1 LSRTGRAVWR
11 PAWVALGSNL
21 DAPRE
26 QVCRAFEEIGR
37 TPKVRL
43 VARSPLY
50 RSRPMGPADQP
61 DFVNAVAG
69 LVTRLGPSELLRAL
83 HAIERAHGRRRS
95 ESERWG
101 PRTLDLDLLVHGETV
116 CDEPGLTLPHPGIG
130 ERNFVLLPL
139 ASVAPDLV
147 IPGLGRVASLARR
160 IAGTGIVRLE
170 QHLEQRMEERG
181 GEDEG

>member
-1 LSRTGRAVWR
+1 MSPTGRPVWR

-21 DAPRE
+21 EVPQE
-26 QVCRAFEEIGR
+26 QVRRAFGEIGR
-37 TPKVRL
+37 LSGVRL

-69 LVTRLGPSELLRAL
+69 LVTRLGPAELLEAL
-83 HAIERAHGRRRS
+83 HGIERAHGRRRS
-95 ESERWG
+95 ASERWG

-139 ASVAPDLV
+139 ASVAPELS
-147 IPGLGRVASLARR
+147 IPGLGRVATLARR
-160 IAGTGIVRLE
+160 IVGTGIERLE
-170 QHLEQRMEERG
+170 QRPEERG
-181 GEDEG
+181 GEDDG

>member
-1 LSRTGRAVWR
+1 LSPAVRPVWR

-21 DAPRE
+21 EQPRE
-26 QVCRAFEEIGR
+26 QLLQAFDEIAALPG
-37 TPKVRL
+37 VRL

-69 LVTRLGPSELLRAL
+69 LATRLGPEELLEAL
-83 HAIERAHGRRRS
+83 HGIERAHGRRRS
-95 ESERWG
+95 AVNRWG
-101 PRTLDLDLLVHGETV
+101 PRTLDLDLLTHGETV
-116 CDEPGLTLPHPGIG
+116 REVPGLTLPHPGIG

-147 IPGLGRVASLARR
+147 IPGLGRVATLAAR
-160 IAGTGIVRLE
+160 ITGTGIERLQE
-170 QHLEQRMEERG
+170 RGSEQR
-181 GEDEG
+181 

>member
-1 LSRTGRAVWR
+1 MSPAGRPVWR

-21 DAPRE
+21 EAPDE
-26 QVCRAFEEIGR
+26 QVCRAFGEIGQL
-37 TPKVRL
+37 PEVRL

-50 RSRPMGPADQP
+50 RSLPMGPADQP

-69 LVTRLGPSELLRAL
+69 LVTRLCPSELLQAL
-83 HAIERAHGRRRS
+83 HGIERAHGRRRS
-95 ESERWG
+95 ESGRWG

-147 IPGLGRVASLARR
+147 IPGLGRVATLARR
-160 IAGTGIVRLE
+160 IAGTGVVRLE
-170 QHLEQRMEERG
+170 ERMEERG
-181 GEDEG
+181 GDNRE

>member
-1 LSRTGRAVWR
+1 MKPAGRPVWR

-21 DAPRE
+21 DAPDE
-26 QVCRAFEEIGR
+26 QVRGAFDEIGR
-37 TPKVRL
+37 LPEVRL

-50 RSRPMGPADQP
+50 RSPPMGPADQP

-69 LVTRLGPSELLRAL
+69 LVTRLGPSELLQAL
-83 HAIERAHGRRRS
+83 HGIERAHGRRRS
-95 ESERWG
+95 ESARWG
-101 PRTLDLDLLVHGETV
+101 PRTLDLDLLVHGQTV

-147 IPGLGRVASLARR
+147 IPGLGRVATLAQR
-160 IAGTGIVRLE
+160 IAGTGVECLGR
-170 QHLEQRMEERG
+170 LEQRMEERG
-181 GEDEG
+181 GEDGG

>member
-1 LSRTGRAVWR
+1 MTPAVRPVWR

-21 DAPRE
+21 DGPDE
-26 QVCRAFEEIGR
+26 QVRSAFAEIGR
-37 TPKVRL
+37 LSGVRL

-61 DFVNAVAG
+61 DYVNAVAG
-69 LVTRLGPSELLRAL
+69 LVTRLGPSELLLAL
-83 HAIERAHGRRRS
+83 HGIERAHGRRRS
-95 ESERWG
+95 ESGRWG

-147 IPGLGRVASLARR
+147 IPGLGRVATLARR
-160 IAGTGIVRLE
+160 IAGTGIERME
-170 QHLEQRMEERG
+170 QRPEQRMEERG
-181 GEDEG
+181 GEHPG